1 MTIQGVNAKGEK
13 ESLINYEVPQLR
25 AKIAELEAQI
35 ELLKKDNKQ
44 LTEAYY
50 SVLRKIQISIQINLE
65 IAKWSVFLYICIS

>member
-13 ESLINYEVPQLR
+13 ESLIDYEVPQLR

-50 SVLRKIQISIQINLE
+50 SVLRKI
-65 IAKWSVFLYICIS
+65 